1 MRRSPTERPMTLI
14 TIVTRRPGPGFA
26 AVQRRGHSTPY
37 RDMLPD
43 HCAALYRD
51 TVNYINNYI
60 RPRETASDLADG
72 LQEVQ
77 EAAQAYVL
85 REGGLNDAQADEMAF
100 QAELLRALEPEL
112 PQRWKE
118 LLAVPG
124 LRFLQSIGALADY
137 EYGLIYLALCCLDR
151 EHDQERTQT
160 ELRGLVQ
167 SWNLT
172 MEAGTGRC
180 SLTLL
185 RLALRG
191 TSWWSQLAGFE
202 RSFHHPVKLA
212 LLGGIDGA
220 VASASAQK
228 LEGHQEV
235 DWNQACLGLLQGSLS
250 YSIPAL
256 PAVAQWRERM
266 TRRLE
271 QRQA

>member
-1 MRRSPTERPMTLI
+1 MQSKHSERPLCLI
-14 TIVTRRPGPGFA
+14 TIVTRRPGPGFQSA
-26 AVQRRGHSTPY
+26 ERHGRSTPY
-37 RDMLPD
+37 RDLLPD

-60 RPRETASDLADG
+60 RPRDTAAGLADG
-72 LQEVQ
+72 LHEVQ

-85 REGGLNDAQADEMAF
+85 REGGLNDDQADELAF

-124 LRFLQSIGALADY
+124 LRFLQSIGSLADY

-151 EHDQERTQT
+151 EHDAERTQT

-172 MEAGTGRC
+172 MEPGTGHC

-202 RSFHHPVKLA
+202 RSFHHAVKLA

-228 LEGHQEV
+228 LEGQQQV
-235 DWNQACLGLLQGSLS
+235 DWNQACLGLLQGSLV

-266 TRRLE
+266 ARRLA
-271 QRQA
+271 QQQA